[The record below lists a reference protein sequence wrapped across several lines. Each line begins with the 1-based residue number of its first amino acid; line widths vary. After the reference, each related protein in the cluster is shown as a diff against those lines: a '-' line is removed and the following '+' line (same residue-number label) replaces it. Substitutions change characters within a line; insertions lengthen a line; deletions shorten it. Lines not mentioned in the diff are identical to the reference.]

1 MNQVLEEGLSLVR
14 KKGIGVLMGGK
25 RIEQTS
31 EVENHE
37 ELIAFFNKMGAESV
51 RKSRGRK
58 GWEGRG
64 ERVGQRS

>member
-37 ELIAFFNKMGAESV
+37 ELIAF
-51 RKSRGRK
+51 
-58 GWEGRG
+58 
-64 ERVGQRS
+64 